1 MNENFDTF
9 NGRMEGGGGW
19 FSSNEPRLDKETSTG
34 ALKLI
39 SEMSREA
46 GTVSLETGK

>member
-1 MNENFDTF
+1 MNVWKEVEDA
-9 NGRMEGGGGW
+9 W

-46 GTVSLETGK
+46 GSVSLETGK